1 MTLATSTVS
10 LIILGAISVSTIVR
24 TDAHEAK
31 SGWTYPPACC
41 KAPGFLGDCQA
52 IPTQDISRG
61 PRGFSVFL
69 HAGDHHLATKSH
81 LFFIPYG
88 DEIASGDGRYHI
100 CLHPTEDDVNCFFS
114 PPATSQS
121 RGNEVDLS
129 FDVIGQVGFGDASK
143 GDLQPIN
150 DSLEYGTINDHPVSL
165 GTASLRVDVAA
176 TKKEATTDWLR
187 SRSPIELRQS
197 SKVPTIMN
205 RYPGP
210 SD

>member
-1 MTLATSTVS
+1 M
-10 LIILGAISVSTIVR
+10 
-24 TDAHEAK
+24 
-31 SGWTYPPACC
+31 
-41 KAPGFLGDCQA
+41 
-52 IPTQDISRG
+52 
-61 PRGFSVFL
+61 
-69 HAGDHHLATKSH
+69 
-81 LFFIPYG
+81 
-88 DEIASGDGRYHI
+88 
-100 CLHPTEDDVNCFFS
+100 NCFFS